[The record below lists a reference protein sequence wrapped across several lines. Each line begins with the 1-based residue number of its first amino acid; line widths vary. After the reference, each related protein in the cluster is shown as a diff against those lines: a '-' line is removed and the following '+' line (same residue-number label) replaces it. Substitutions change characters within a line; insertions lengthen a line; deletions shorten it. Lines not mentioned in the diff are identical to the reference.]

1 MKMFAC
7 NLIIL
12 IGAILVSYNNAI
24 VLNADDGLNDELAI
38 HRLLQVFGIEHL
50 GQRER
55 HHSPPEYMLDLYNA
69 IADSSGITRTPNP
82 YYATIVR
89 SFPDK
94 DTSHHL
100 HFFFNVTSN
109 RPNKEEI
116 LEAEFHIYKLKTK
129 SRDIEKLTDIRSHL
143 LEVRVYQVMSAD
155 NKYKETGNKILDV
168 RRISA
173 HSYGWEVFY
182 VKPAVLDWLKDETQN
197 FGLLVTVK
205 TIMGTP
211 ITDGTLRFAKRHQHH
226 INKQP
231 ILVLFSDDGKSKQKS
246 SFPQFDFHNYG
257 YPELSYYSQ
266 LNRAPTNKELPINNS
281 TSNGRLRRSTEDNVS
296 EGCSRHELY
305 VDFEKIGWSTWI
317 ISPKGYNAYHCKG
330 ECLFPLGQN
339 QWPTNHA
346 TVQSIVHQL
355 SLTAGVDTPCCV
367 PNKLYSISLLYFDE
381 HENVILK
388 QYDDMVAASCG
399 CH

>member
-1 MKMFAC
+1 MFAC

-12 IGAILVSYNNAI
+12 IGVILVSYNNAM

-94 DTSHHL
+94 GEWSI
-100 HFFFNVTSN
+100 NCIKVVTVI
-109 RPNKEEI
+109 K
-116 LEAEFHIYKLKTK
+116 
-129 SRDIEKLTDIRSHL
+129 
-143 LEVRVYQVMSAD
+143 VRVYQVMSAD